1 MKHISS
7 LLGVTLCLF
16 TTGLQ
21 AQGPAPF
28 MMLTRVGNQVL
39 EGQPLTWTQDEM
51 LLLGRDGQLHAFPP
65 KYAEKSKK
73 TGTVFRGYTIM
84 EMRSRLREEFDSSF
98 DVSHSQHF
106 VVAHPKGV
114 WSVWAER
121 MESFYRSFTHY
132 MAVRGFDLTDP
143 QVPLVAIVFRNKGE
157 YYDHAAKSGSPLQ
170 PGTLGHYD
178 PSSNRI
184 FLFDAGMDP
193 DQDWTASMDT
203 IIHEAAHQTAYNV
216 GVHRRFAEQPRWLV
230 EGLAMMFEARGLW
243 DPRSTHTRHDRINAG
258 RLDDFRYFL
267 ANRPADM
274 LPKLISSDSLFRTSP
289 VAAYAEAWTVSFF
302 LCETRPKQYCEY
314 LELVGARK
322 AFSLY
327 PARQRMVDFARY
339 FGSDFTQLDAELQRY
354 VAELK

>member
-1 MKHISS
+1 MKHFS
-7 LLGVTLCLF
+7 LILGITLCLF
-16 TTGLQ
+16 SIGLH
-21 AQGPAPF
+21 AQSPAPF
-28 MMLTRVGNQVL
+28 MMLTHVGNQEL

-51 LLLGRDGQLHAFPP
+51 LLLGRDGQLYTFPP

-73 TGTVFRGYTIM
+73 TGTVFRGYSIM
-84 EMRSRLREEFDSSF
+84 EMRNRLREEFDSSF

-132 MAVRGFDLTDP
+132 MAVRGFDLSDP
-143 QVPLVAIVFRNKGE
+143 QVPLVAIVFRNKTD
-157 YYDHAAKSGSPLQ
+157 YYNHAAKGGTPLQ

-184 FLFDAGMDP
+184 FLFDAGLES
-193 DQDWTASMDT
+193 DQDWTASIDT
-203 IIHEAAHQTAYNV
+203 IIHEATHQTASNV
-216 GVHRRFAEQPRWLV
+216 GIHRRFADQPRWLV
-230 EGLAMMFEARGLW
+230 EGLAMMFEAKALW
-243 DPRSTHTRHDRINAG
+243 DPRATHTQRDRINYG

-274 LPKLISSDSLFRTSP
+274 LPKLISSDSLFRTSA
-289 VAAYAEAWTVSFF
+289 VAAYAEAWALSFY

-314 LELVGARK
+314 LERVGARK
-322 AFSLY
+322 AFSKY
-327 PARQRMVDFARY
+327 PARQRMADFARY
-339 FGSDFTQLDAELQRY
+339 FGSDFTQLDADLNRF